1 MAGSLSSNLLPYKA
15 VSAQNIQTRKLPLSG
30 SMNFPV
36 VMRTSLSLIIIR
48 SASPILSLFQAR
60 FLCQRAC
67 VTQSQVE
74 LMLTSTTWLSAPQCS
89 SWASYSASSVRFVRP
104 GS

>member
-1 MAGSLSSNLLPYKA
+1 MNL
-15 VSAQNIQTRKLPLSG
+15 
-30 SMNFPV
+30 PV

-48 SASPILSLFQAR
+48 SFSSIFWLFQAR
-60 FLCQRAC
+60 FLCQRAW

-74 LMLTSTTWLSAPQCS
+74 LMLTSTSWVSAPQVT
-89 SWASYSASSVRFVRP
+89 SWASYSASSVRFVTS